1 MSLYT
6 TSVLVLIFLPLRF
19 AVARARAFFGAA
31 FFLEAAF
38 FFGAAFF
45 LEAAFFFGAAFL
57 FEADFFL
64 GADFL
69 FDVVFFFD
77 PAFFLRI
84 AMTVLLTSRFA
95 G

>member
-19 AVARARAFFGAA
+19 AAARARAFFGAA

-45 LEAAFFFGAAFL
+45 LEVAFFFEAA
-57 FEADFFL
+57 FFL

-84 AMTVLLTSRFA
+84 AMTVFLTSRFA

>member
-1 MSLYT
+1 
-6 TSVLVLIFLPLRF
+6 
-19 AVARARAFFGAA
+19 
-31 FFLEAAF
+31 
-38 FFGAAFF
+38 
-45 LEAAFFFGAAFL
+45 
-57 FEADFFL
+57 L

-77 PAFFLRI
+77 PAFFLLALFFFRI

>member
-1 MSLYT
+1 
-6 TSVLVLIFLPLRF
+6 
-19 AVARARAFFGAA
+19 
-31 FFLEAAF
+31 LEAA
-38 FFGAAFF
+38 
-45 LEAAFFFGAAFL
+45 
-57 FEADFFL
+57 FFL

-95 G
+95 R